1 VFVTGQQGNTVGA
14 YEAKTHLSEL
24 LEKVEAGE
32 EITITKHGAPVAKL
46 VPIKREATTGERA
59 SAIKRIQKLA
69 SGLSL
74 GRLKIKDLISEG
86 RR

>member
-1 VFVTGQQGNTVGA
+1 VATLQGSNTVGA

-24 LEKVEAGE
+24 LQKVEAGE

-46 VPIKREATTGERA
+46 VPVKKEASPEERVA
-59 SAIKRIQKLA
+59 AIQRIQKLA
-69 SGLSL
+69 NGLSL
-74 GRLKIKDLISEG
+74 GGLKVKDLVSAG

>member
-1 VFVTGQQGNTVGA
+1 MAILQSNVVGA

-46 VPIKREATTGERA
+46 VPVKKEASPEERA
-59 SAIKRIQKLA
+59 AAIGRIQKLA

-74 GRLKIKDLISEG
+74 GGLRVKDLIGQG

>member
-1 VFVTGQQGNTVGA
+1 MTTRQRNNRVGA

-32 EITITKHGAPVAKL
+32 EITITKHGAPIARL
-46 VPIKREATTGERA
+46 VPVEKDVSPEERLA
-59 SAIKRIQKLA
+59 AIERIQKLA
-69 SGLSL
+69 IGLSL
-74 GRLKIKDLISEG
+74 GGLKVRDLLREG

>member
-1 VFVTGQQGNTVGA
+1 MATLQRSNTVGA

-46 VPIKREATTGERA
+46 VPVKKEVRPEERVA
-59 SAIKRIQKLA
+59 AIDRIQKLA
-69 SGLSL
+69 TGLSL
-74 GRLKIKDLISEG
+74 GGLKVKDLIREG

>member
-1 VFVTGQQGNTVGA
+1 MATLQGGSTVGA

-46 VPIKREATTGERA
+46 VPVKKEVSPEERA
-59 SAIKRIQKLA
+59 AAIERIEKLA

-74 GRLKIKDLISEG
+74 RGLKVKDLISEG

>member
-1 VFVTGQQGNTVGA
+1 MANLQRNTVGA
-14 YEAKTHLSEL
+14 YEAKTHLSKL

-46 VPIKREATTGERA
+46 VPVKKEV
-59 SAIKRIQKLA
+59 SAEQRIDAIGRIQRLA
-69 SGLSL
+69 IGLSL
-74 GRLKIKDLISEG
+74 GGLKVKDLINEG

>member
-1 VFVTGQQGNTVGA
+1 MAILQDRNTVGA

-46 VPIKREATTGERA
+46 VPVKKEA
-59 SAIKRIQKLA
+59 SAQERTEAIERIQKRA

-74 GRLKIKDLISEG
+74 RGLKVRDLISEG

>member
-1 VFVTGQQGNTVGA
+1 MTGQQGNTVGA

-24 LEKVEAGE
+24 LEKVD
-32 EITITKHGAPVAKL
+32 KL
-46 VPIKREATTGERA
+46 VPIKREATTDERA

>member
-1 VFVTGQQGNTVGA
+1 MTGQQGNTVGA

-46 VPIKREATTGERA
+46 VPIKREATTDERA

-74 GRLKIKDLISEG
+74 RRLKIKDLISEG

>member
-1 VFVTGQQGNTVGA
+1 VATLQGRTIIGA

-24 LEKVEAGE
+24 LEKVEAGQ

-46 VPIKREATTGERA
+46 VPVKKEVSREERVA
-59 SAIKRIQKLA
+59 AIERIRKLSA
-69 SGLSL
+69 GLSL
-74 GRLKIKDLISEG
+74 SGLKVKELISEG

>member
-1 VFVTGQQGNTVGA
+1 MATLERNNTVGA

-32 EITITKHGAPVAKL
+32 EITITKHGAPIARL
-46 VPIKREATTGERA
+46 VPVVKEATPEERLA
-59 SAIKRIQKLA
+59 AIERIQKRA
-69 SGLSL
+69 IGLSL
-74 GRLKIKDLISEG
+74 GGLKVKDLLREG

>member
-1 VFVTGQQGNTVGA
+1 VTGQQGNTVGA

-24 LEKVEAGE
+24 LEKGEAGE

-46 VPIKREATTGERA
+46 VPIKREATTDERA